1 MVAPH
6 HLRKI
11 IPRRLDHNDGVA
23 GKDMVKFQR
32 GIRLG
37 YEVVLVTKS
46 NREVIILQ
54 HIAIEEH
61 GVLLE
66 LEDAIVNTDRRRFHV
81 RGVGYN
87 GGTKMNCKIVNGE
100 EDKVTFSMQR
110 IATSLSPTLEVRIAF
125 NNDGFNDA
133 VFITD

>member
-1 MVAPH
+1 
-6 HLRKI
+6 
-11 IPRRLDHNDGVA
+11 
-23 GKDMVKFQR
+23 MVKFQR

-66 LEDAIVNTDRRRFHV
+66 LEDVIVNTGRRRFHV

-100 EDKVTFSMQR
+100 EDKVTFFMQR

-133 VFITD
+133 VFITA

>member
-1 MVAPH
+1 
-6 HLRKI
+6 
-11 IPRRLDHNDGVA
+11 
-23 GKDMVKFQR
+23 MVKFQR

-54 HIAIEEH
+54 YIAIEEH

-66 LEDAIVNTDRRRFHV
+66 LEDVIVNTDRRRFHV

-100 EDKVTFSMQR
+100 EDKVTFSMER
-110 IATSLSPTLEVRIAF
+110 IARSLSPTLEVRIAF